1 MGAASTF
8 VLVGSSLLVS
18 TLRRFIPKPVR
29 ISIYII
35 IIATFVTLADLLLAA
50 FGLGVAL
57 VVAGAAGAAA
67 GARLFR
73 SVGTT
78 VDPTAAIFD
87 SMMTHVAGQ
96 PDPTF
101 AKIADH
107 LPLAVRRSLYNP
119 SFEIGEER
127 IEDWANTAVRQ
138 SEMIKKLYDNGIQL
152 VPGSDDMPGFTI
164 HRELELYALAGIP
177 NADVLKIATLDSARV
192 LGVEEQTGSIEV
204 GKAADLVLLD
214 ANPLEDISAVRTGVL
229 VMKGGAIYKPN
240 QLYQAVGVEPF

>member
-1 MGAASTF
+1 VEEFIA
-8 VLVGSSLLVS
+8 LLKES
-18 TLRRFIPKPVR
+18 
-29 ISIYII
+29 
-35 IIATFVTLADLLLAA
+35 
-50 FGLGVAL
+50 
-57 VVAGAAGAAA
+57 
-67 GARLFR
+67 
-73 SVGTT
+73 GTV

-101 AKIADH
+101 AVIADH
-107 LPLAVRRSLYNP
+107 LPLAVRRNLYTP

-138 SEMIKKLYDNGIQL
+138 AEMIRKLHDNGIQL

-192 LGVEEQTGSIEV
+192 IGVNEQTGSIEA
-204 GKAADLVLLD
+204 GKAADLLLLD
-214 ANPLEDISAVRTGVL
+214 GNPLQDISAVRRGVL
-229 VMKGGAIYKPN
+229 VMKGGTMYRPEE
-240 QLYQAVGVEPF
+240 LYPAVGVKPFPHAR